1 MTILRILSKLNK
13 KDLAEISNTLRD
25 FKATTS
31 AH

>member
-13 KDLAEISNTLRD
+13 EDLAEISNTFRD
-25 FKATTS
+25 LKVTTS